1 MGISRDS
8 MHKRRH
14 TGGKR
19 KSIRKKR
26 KFMMARPPS
35 HTKIGPKRIHV
46 VRCRGGNLKFRAM
59 RLDNGNFSW
68 GSEAVSRKTR
78 ILDVV
83 YNASNN
89 ELVRTK
95 TLVKNAIVT
104 VCLSIG
110 LFFFSLSRSHLFPAR
125 CKMKLSDSHDSSQ
138 RYYDST
144 NVLDYNSLIA
154 FTQISFFST
163 LPKSYARSNR
173 TNIHRRSTP
182 LRSEPGTRLITVLHL
197 ERRKEKPRM
206 LPMRM
211 SRNQRVSRRN

>member
-104 VCLSIG
+104 VSISASLLYALLS
-110 LFFFSLSRSHLFPAR
+110 L
-125 CKMKLSDSHDSSQ
+125 
-138 RYYDST
+138 
-144 NVLDYNSLIA
+144 V
-154 FTQISFFST
+154 
-163 LPKSYARSNR
+163 
-173 TNIHRRSTP
+173 
-182 LRSEPGTRLITVLHL
+182 V
-197 ERRKEKPRM
+197 
-206 LPMRM
+206 
-211 SRNQRVSRRN
+211 V

>member
-1 MGISRDS
+1 
-8 MHKRRH
+8 
-14 TGGKR
+14 
-19 KSIRKKR
+19 
-26 KFMMARPPS
+26 MARPPA

-104 VCLSIG
+104 VRSTRRTSLARSSFFRAMKRNDSHEVFPD
-110 LFFFSLSRSHLFPAR
+110 FFFMIPI
-125 CKMKLSDSHDSSQ
+125 
-138 RYYDST
+138 
-144 NVLDYNSLIA
+144 LDYNSL
-154 FTQISFFST
+154 ST
-163 LPKSYARSNR
+163 LQIPCLSLSLWRYQHVLTRIRKKTGRCRSVQ
-173 TNIHRRSTP
+173 SLVP
-182 LRSEPGTRLITVLHL
+182 DSLRCYPWKE
-197 ERRKEKPRM
+197 ER
-206 LPMRM
+206 
-211 SRNQRVSRRN
+211 

>member
-19 KSIRKKR
+19 TSIRKKR
-26 KFMMARPPS
+26 KFLMARPPA

-104 VCLSIG
+104 VRSTRRTSLARSSFFRAMKRNDSHEVFPD
-110 LFFFSLSRSHLFPAR
+110 FFFMIPI
-125 CKMKLSDSHDSSQ
+125 
-138 RYYDST
+138 
-144 NVLDYNSLIA
+144 LDYNSL
-154 FTQISFFST
+154 ST
-163 LPKSYARSNR
+163 LQIPCLSLS
-173 TNIHRRSTP
+173 
-182 LRSEPGTRLITVLHL
+182 L
-197 ERRKEKPRM
+197 
-206 LPMRM
+206 
-211 SRNQRVSRRN
+211 